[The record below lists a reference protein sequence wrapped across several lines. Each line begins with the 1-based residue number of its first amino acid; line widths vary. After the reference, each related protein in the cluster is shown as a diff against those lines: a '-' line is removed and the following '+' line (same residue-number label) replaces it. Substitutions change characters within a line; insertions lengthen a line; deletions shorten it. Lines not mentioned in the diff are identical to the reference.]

1 LCRGGIGKHRAESS
15 QARSLLEGMYYRDS
29 KGIYQA
35 LAKGF
40 VETTELR
47 RDKT

>member
-1 LCRGGIGKHRAESS
+1 
-15 QARSLLEGMYYRDS
+15 MYYRDS

-40 VETTELR
+40 VEKTELR